1 MGACPLRSIEVAN
14 FKSIAHG
21 KVDFKPLT
29 VLVGKN
35 SAGKSSLLQTLRF
48 LSQTAATS
56 KSGIEVS
63 LNGSKLRLGTFEDVH
78 TAGAEG
84 PISLQA
90 DLVTTRNQSSD
101 SDGIGPESL
110 LRLEVKPPDTSPE
123 RGYAHLS
130 VNDQD
135 ILGAVVLW
143 CAEKW
148 LEAVWIRFGDAL
160 WRGYWHDRYGSA
172 DSSDPYKSITFMDVD
187 WESDWEPELNAEWEP
202 DWQLEWDDPP
212 NFVTFYG
219 DVVAK
224 KWLVDYLKDIFGC
237 VEDNTVVG
245 ASLSQACVNDI
256 RRLFAG
262 ENLLSLIEFKRL
274 AWEALLNVD
283 DKISQSALTFQMIT
297 TDSFRRL
304 AAHSRSDEKD
314 RLLSSLSANLSD
326 SAREIPVDSLCELLA
341 SHIGAN
347 ASALLLK
354 PVEATSDAAFDESLA
369 RLLYSDSDT
378 ETVDKT
384 TSNNANSDPNS
395 TDLVSR
401 VAVIADMVLCYSNNE
416 IAAVALSMIERGG
429 LWFEDNPYFDEGD
442 EDSKFE
448 PKKCPM
454 TDISKIAHMFA
465 LEMIDDEWTLD
476 LSLRQQASRD
486 YSERY
491 RPAVARLL
499 RDRVHYLGPL
509 RQEPRPFF
517 DIDDDDRPDV
527 GAAGQ
532 HLARVLQRHGTKTVD
547 VPELGKAELVDG
559 LQYWLRELGVI
570 DDVAVEARG
579 RAGVSIEVR
588 PPDLDRQVD
597 LTSVGVGVS
606 QVLPVLAVCLLADP
620 GDIVLLEQ
628 PELHLHPALQMRLAD
643 FLLACI
649 KSGRQIIVETHSEH
663 LVNRLRRRVAED
675 DANNTAELVRIVF
688 AERDAEGHTTFRPS
702 DINPLGGLSQDWP
715 DGFLDLGAR
724 DAQKLLQAG
733 LAKQRRL
740 QNT

>member
-1 MGACPLRSIEVAN
+1 MGACPLRSIEVGN
-14 FKSIAHG
+14 FKSIAHS

-56 KSGIEVS
+56 KSGIEVP
-63 LNGSKLRLGTFEDVH
+63 LNGTKLRLGTFEDVH

-90 DLVTTRNQSSD
+90 ELVTTRNQSSD
-101 SDGIGPESL
+101 SVGIGPEAL
-110 LRLEVKPPDTSPE
+110 LRLNFVPPNTSPE
-123 RGYAHLS
+123 RGYAHLA
-130 VNDQD
+130 VNDLE
-135 ILGAVVLW
+135 IPGTVALW
-143 CAEKW
+143 CAERW
-148 LEAVWIRFGDAL
+148 LTAVWSRARDDLWEQPWLDIVKEFGDL
-160 WRGYWHDRYGSA
+160 G
-172 DSSDPYKSITFMDVD
+172 VD
-187 WESDWEPELNAEWEP
+187 WESEWRP
-202 DWQLEWDDPP
+202 EWDYYFLHPD
-212 NFVTFYG
+212 
-219 DVVAK
+219 DERVVAK
-224 KWLVDYLKDIFGC
+224 KWTLDCLSRISDSA
-237 VEDNTVVG
+237 EDGECIDV
-245 ASLSQACVNDI
+245 SLSQACVNDI
-256 RRLFAG
+256 RSLSVDEIPPSILDLKRFAW
-262 ENLLSLIEFKRL
+262 KT
-274 AWEALLNVD
+274 LLNVD
-283 DKISQSALTFQMIT
+283 DKISQGALTLQMIIA
-297 TDSFRRL
+297 DSFRQL
-304 AAHSRSDEKD
+304 ATIGRPDEKD
-314 RLLSSLSANLSD
+314 RLFSSLSADNSD
-326 SAREIPVDSLCELLA
+326 STQKMSVDELLEIFNPLVGDA
-341 SHIGAN
+341 I
-347 ASALLLK
+347 SALLLK
-354 PVEATSDAAFDESLA
+354 PSDVASDDNLDKSLA

-378 ETVDKT
+378 KT
-384 TSNNANSDPNS
+384 IIKMASDNASSDLDS
-395 TDLVSR
+395 ADLASR
-401 VAVIADMVLCYSNNE
+401 IAVIHDIVQRYSDKE
-416 IAAVALSMIERGG
+416 IAAMVLSMIERGG
-429 LWFEDNPYFDEGD
+429 LYFEDNPYFDDGD
-442 EDSKFE
+442 EDSEFE
-448 PKKCPM
+448 PEKCPM
-454 TDISKIAHMFA
+454 TDISKLAHMFA
-465 LEMIDDEWTLD
+465 LEMMDDEWTQD
-476 LSLRQQASRD
+476 PSLRQRASRD
-486 YSERY
+486 YAERY

-606 QVLPVLAVCLLADP
+606 QVLPVLVVCLLADP

-649 KSGRQIIVETHSEH
+649 ESGRQIIVETHSEH

-675 DANNTAELVRIVF
+675 DANNTAALVRIVF